1 MTAPLTVYI
10 VGKGAVGSY
19 LGDLLR
25 AIGVNVVYAPR
36 DRSQV
41 TPCAADVAIVAVKA
55 YDTAGAI
62 ETLRAAIPYP
72 EKCVFVCPQNGV
84 GNEEQLIAA
93 FGADNVVA
101 ASLTVPVARDREG
114 HAIATKDG
122 ALALAPTGATAFNW
136 LVATFAS
143 TGLRVKVVDDWRALK
158 WSKLALNVVANASC
172 AILNVLPN
180 RLVHFEK
187 VFTLEIRMLRE
198 VRAVMGVLGLTP
210 IDLPRYPVRALLSI
224 AMLPSPVARGMLAT
238 RIAGGRGAKPPSLLI
253 DLRRGKPETEVNVLN
268 GAVAA
273 AGAEHHVATPVNAVY
288 ARVLDAIAH
297 MPQLWAKYRERP
309 EVLEAE
315 VVAEVRRQRALA
327 REA

>member
-1 MTAPLTVYI
+1 MKVYI
-10 VGKGAVGSY
+10 VGKGAVGTY
-19 LGDLLR
+19 LGDLLQS
-25 AIGVNVVYAPR
+25 IGVEVAYAPR
-36 DRSQV
+36 GIADV
-41 TPCAADVAIVAVKA
+41 TPYDADVAIVAVKA
-55 YDTAGAI
+55 YDTASAVA
-62 ETLRAAIPYP
+62 TLRAAIPYP
-72 EKCVFVCPQNGV
+72 EKCVFVSPQNGV

-114 HAIATKDG
+114 HAVATKEG
-122 ALALAPTGATAFNW
+122 ALAFAPTGATAFNW

-143 TGLRVKVVDDWRALK
+143 TGLNVRVVESWRALK

-180 RLVHFEK
+180 RLVHFDK

-198 VRAVMGVLGLTP
+198 VRAVMHAMHLTP
-210 IDLPRYPVRALLSI
+210 IDLPRYPVRALLGI
-224 AMLPSPVARGMLAT
+224 ATLPSPVARSVLAAS
-238 RIAGGRGAKPPSLLI
+238 IAKGRGTKPPSLLL
-253 DLRRGKPETEVNVLN
+253 DLRSGKPETEVNVLN
-268 GAVAA
+268 GAVMA
-273 AGAEHHVATPVNAVY
+273 AGMERHIPTPVNAVY

-315 VVAEVRRQRALA
+315 VEAEMRRTRALA
-327 REA
+327 RGA